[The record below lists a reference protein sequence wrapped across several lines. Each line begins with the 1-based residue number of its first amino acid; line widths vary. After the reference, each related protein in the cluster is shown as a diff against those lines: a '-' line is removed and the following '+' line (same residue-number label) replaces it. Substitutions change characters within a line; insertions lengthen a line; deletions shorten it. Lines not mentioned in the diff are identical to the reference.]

1 MGPWGIAGV
10 NAGTLP
16 RYYNLGRQ
24 ARRTS
29 YNAAAFQDRDLR
41 FDFHSDFIGPR
52 DPRADSDEF
61 SRRFRL
67 KPATDSDRSQPGIPM
82 IPAGVVV
89 RVASGVD

>member
-1 MGPWGIAGV
+1 MVDFLQRTAVGPQ
-10 NAGTLP
+10 N
-16 RYYNLGRQ
+16 
-24 ARRTS
+24 
-29 YNAAAFQDRDLR
+29 
-41 FDFHSDFIGPR
+41 
-52 DPRADSDEF
+52 ADSDEF